1 MTPALTNQCITSKLI
16 GITNNVHRSTHRVHI
31 HGESRRDAFGDTM
44 TSYRDVSPSDFV
56 AALRVEM
63 DQFELVVAP
72 EWAIDV
78 KTGTHREMP
87 PVQED
92 WWQTRAASMLRK
104 VAIHGPIGTNHLAQM
119 YGGVRNR
126 GVKPNRAVTGS
137 RNITRTIL
145 QQLDQS
151 GLTEIKKNA
160 SGTKT
165 LGRVITPTAHSLLDK
180 VAVKMSSAPE
190 M

>member
-1 MTPALTNQCITSKLI
+1 
-16 GITNNVHRSTHRVHI
+16 
-31 HGESRRDAFGDTM
+31 M
-44 TSYRDVSPSDFV
+44 TSYRDVPPTDLV

-63 DQFELVVAP
+63 DQFEQVVAP
-72 EWAIDV
+72 EWAVDV

-104 VAIHGPIGTNHLAQM
+104 IAIHGPIGTNHLAQM

-126 GVKPNRAVTGS
+126 GVRPNRAVTGS
-137 RNITRTIL
+137 RNITRKIL

-151 GLTEIKKNA
+151 GLTTIKTNPA
-160 SGTKT
+160 GTKK
-165 LGRVITPTAHSLLDK
+165 LGRVITPTAHSLLDR
-180 VAVKMSSAPE
+180 VAVKMSSSSEESAPE

>member
-1 MTPALTNQCITSKLI
+1 MGSYTRGKSPR
-16 GITNNVHRSTHRVHI
+16 RS
-31 HGESRRDAFGDTM
+31 GDSM
-44 TSYRDVSPSDFV
+44 TSYRDVPPTDLV

-63 DQFELVVAP
+63 DQFEQVVAP
-72 EWAIDV
+72 EWAVDV

-104 VAIHGPIGTNHLAQM
+104 IAIHGPIGTNHLAQM

-126 GVKPNRAVTGS
+126 GVRPNRAVTGS
-137 RNITRTIL
+137 RNITRKIL

-151 GLTEIKKNA
+151 GLTTIKTNPA
-160 SGTKT
+160 GTKK
-165 LGRVITPTAHSLLDK
+165 LGRVITPTAHSLLDR
-180 VAVKMSSAPE
+180 VAVKMSSSSEESAPE

>member
-1 MTPALTNQCITSKLI
+1 
-16 GITNNVHRSTHRVHI
+16 
-31 HGESRRDAFGDTM
+31 M
-44 TSYRDVSPSDFV
+44 TSYRDVSPTKLV

-63 DQFELVVAP
+63 DEYELVVAP
-72 EWAIDV
+72 EWAVDV

-119 YGGVRNR
+119 YGGV
-126 GVKPNRAVTGS
+126 K
-137 RNITRTIL
+137 NITRKIL
-145 QQLDQS
+145 QQLDES
-151 GLTEIKKNA
+151 GLTTIQTNHA
-160 SGTKT
+160 GTKT
-165 LGRVITPTAHSLLDK
+165 LGRVITPTAHSLLDR
-180 VAVKMSSAPE
+180 VAGKIQTAPE

>member
-1 MTPALTNQCITSKLI
+1 
-16 GITNNVHRSTHRVHI
+16 
-31 HGESRRDAFGDTM
+31 M
-44 TSYRDVSPSDFV
+44 TSYRDVPPTELV

-63 DQFELVVAP
+63 DQFEQVVAP
-72 EWAIDV
+72 EWAVDV

-104 VAIHGPIGTNHLAQM
+104 IAIHGPIGTNHLAQM

-126 GVKPNRAVTGS
+126 GVRPNRAVTGS
-137 RNITRTIL
+137 RNITRKIL

-151 GLTEIKKNA
+151 GLTTIKTNPA
-160 SGTKT
+160 GTKK
-165 LGRVITPTAHSLLDK
+165 LGRVITPTAHSLLDR
-180 VAVKMSSAPE
+180 VAVKMSSSSEESAPE